1 MARIYPLFS
10 SSDGNCTYIG
20 NGRHGIMIDA
30 GVSCKK
36 ICDSL
41 DANRLDP
48 DGIHGIFITH
58 THSDHVKGLRVFLK
72 KYNIPVYASPKNI
85 EILRDGELVPED
97 ARLFEMTDEP
107 VEAGD
112 YTLFAFDTPHDTP
125 SNCGYRIQC
134 PDGKVAA
141 VCTDLGCVTQ
151 TVWENIRGCD
161 LVLLESNYDPYMLA
175 HGPYP
180 YELQKRISSEH
191 GHLSNLD
198 CADTLVKLVQSGTN
212 KLILG
217 HLSQHN
223 NTPQTAENT
232 AVGTMSGMQRNGDY
246 LLHVAK
252 PDGDGLVVA
261 F

>member
-20 NGRHGIMIDA
+20 NGKNGILIDA

-41 DANRLDP
+41 SANSIDP
-48 DGIHGIFITH
+48 SGIMGIFITH
-58 THSDHVKGLRVFLK
+58 THTDHIKGLKVLLK
-72 KYNIPVYASPKNI
+72 KYNIPIYARLKNI
-85 EILRDGELVPED
+85 SLLLENEYVPESAELYEIED
-97 ARLFEMTDEP
+97 DE
-107 VEAGD
+107 VCVGD
-112 YTLFAFDTPHDTP
+112 YSLCAFDTPHDTP
-125 SNCGYRIQC
+125 SNCGFRIRC
-134 PDGKVAA
+134 PDGKIAA

-151 TVWENIRGCD
+151 TVWDNIRGCD
-161 LVLLESNYDPYMLA
+161 LVLLESNYDPYMLS

-180 YELQKRISSEH
+180 FELQRRISSDN
-191 GHLSNLD
+191 GHLSNRD
-198 CADTLVKLVQSGTN
+198 CADTLFKLVQSGTN
-212 KLILG
+212 KFILG

-232 AVGTMSGMQRNGDY
+232 AVGTMIGMQRNKDY

-252 PDGDGLVVA
+252 PDGAGMVVA

>member
-20 NGRHGIMIDA
+20 NGKNGILVDA
-30 GVSCKK
+30 GVTCKR

-41 DANRLDP
+41 SANDISTA
-48 DGIHGIFITH
+48 GIHGIFITH
-58 THSDHVKGLRVFLK
+58 THSDHVKGLNVFLK
-72 KYNIPVYASPKNI
+72 KHRIPVYASRKNI
-85 EILRDGELVPED
+85 SILLENKLVPDTAELYEMCD
-97 ARLFEMTDEP
+97 EAVCVGDFSLSAFE
-107 VEAGD
+107 
-112 YTLFAFDTPHDTP
+112 TLHDTP
-125 SNCGYRIQC
+125 SNCGYRITC

-141 VCTDLGCVTQ
+141 VCTDLGIVTQ
-151 TVWENIRGCD
+151 TVWENIKGCD

-180 YELQKRISSEH
+180 LELQRRISSDH
-191 GHLSNLD
+191 GHLSNPD
-198 CADTLVKLVQSGTN
+198 CADTLAQLVRSGTD
-212 KLILG
+212 KFILG

-223 NTPQTAENT
+223 NDPKTAENT
-232 AVGTMSGMQRNGDY
+232 AVGTMSDMQRNKDY

-252 PDGDGLVVA
+252 PDGNGLVVA